1 MLAGHAHTAAATISQ
16 ISRKRCKYITRL
28 TNNSTAAFHECIIT
42 KYVQIANQILRCKVK
57 MEKKVKYA
65 ITNENAK
72 ALQQYDYKY
81 IIKITECA

>member
-1 MLAGHAHTAAATISQ
+1 MHNYQ
-16 ISRKRCKYITRL
+16 IL
-28 TNNSTAAFHECIIT
+28 
-42 KYVQIANQILRCKVK
+42 QIANQILRCKVK

-81 IIKITECA
+81 IIKITECG